1 LKKNLNITQVFG
13 SGLALILIA
22 LLIFLFSEKIFFL
35 HAAMVL
41 TVLLMIWPAPFRY
54 FGIVWFA
61 LGEALGYVISRIL
74 LTVIYLFLVIPV
86 SIFKRGGIRCNMNLE
101 HFKKGNE
108 SVFKDRNHIF
118 DSGDLLKPF

>member
-1 LKKNLNITQVFG
+1 MNKNLNITQVFG

-22 LLIFLFSEKIFFL
+22 LLVFLFSEETFFL
-35 HAAMVL
+35 KVAIAFTL
-41 TVLLMIWPAPFRY
+41 LLMIWPAPFRY
-54 FGIVWFA
+54 FGIIWFA

-86 SIFKRGGIRCNMNLE
+86 SIFKRGSIRRNMNLE
-101 HFKKGNE
+101 YFKKGHE